1 MKNNNDYYIIFM
13 GAKIN
18 RLQANRGG
26 VGILFGIIGIVLTF
40 FLPFREDRFLNYVI
54 ILAFALFGYF
64 VVGPRIFKG

>member
-26 VGILFGIIGIVLTF
+26 LGILFGIIGVVLTF
-40 FLPFREDRFLNYVI
+40 FLPFREYRFINYVI
-54 ILAFALFGYF
+54 IFFFAVFGYF
-64 VVGPRIFKG
+64 VLGPRIFKR